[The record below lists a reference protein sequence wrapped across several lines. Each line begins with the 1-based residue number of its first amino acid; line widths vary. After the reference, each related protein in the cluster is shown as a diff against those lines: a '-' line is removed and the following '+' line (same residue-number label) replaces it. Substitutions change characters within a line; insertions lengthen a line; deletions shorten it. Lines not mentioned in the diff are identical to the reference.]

1 MIIRFIREM
10 IDEWRREQFIK
21 IVRKEILEK
30 EMKKANAQEQGEIT
44 NEQ

>member
-30 EMKKANAQEQGEIT
+30 EMKNEQGAIT